1 MHNIF
6 QIHGILDTLNPQ
18 WIGMTSLS
26 TKSLR
31 PTMPREESPHPSW
44 NTGSVLTVTWSD
56 TLPHCSTLA
65 TTVSNMH
72 TSMTTNSSTTDLVLV
87 CEGRDIPVHRLVV
100 AASSPYLA
108 KLVSEADSSS
118 PLCLAGLRYNQAAML
133 VKFMYTGMLDRVS
146 EEDIE
151 NLLETTKHL
160 QITGLHNGRTVIIK
174 TEVETEVD
182 AAMDDDEVFT
192 DIDHQ
197 LENDQAVDLSPVNRH
212 PPTPIF
218 SGNIHLAS
226 RRMSTLNKISQAL
239 QRSSGSCNSKSS
251 SSNDSRMRSSS
262 SAESRSSYDN
272 YRDNHVSQDRFLNR
286 IKKPKPLTNLP
297 KHDQDASIYLKPK
310 TPRTP
315 LLASPDCQL
324 LEEKFRN
331 LIESNTTDPEKLRN
345 LSVSSAD
352 FNFEAGG
359 SLPSTPHRG
368 PLKAF
373 NFPPSSLGSQTQ
385 SGTLDLSIKK
395 IDSDSDS
402 DKEPAAL
409 SATVEIP
416 RINVIKPEP
425 EDSTESE
432 TYSNHYGR
440 DTPFN
445 QSSARDSPTYQTT
458 YNISKQ
464 SPPYNHAAYPS
475 DSQPSPS
482 VKSEPGGSTFF
493 FPQFPLPLSYSSSP
507 HLSSAYLSPSSPGL
521 DPSPN
526 YKLLIP
532 HGPSFPLSHSDQ
544 TVAKSSTTSNRK
556 REPNPNKQTFK
567 CQKCGKCYNW
577 NYNLNRHMRFECGI
591 DNRFAC
597 SMCQKRF
604 PYKQN
609 AAIHLK
615 RKHKLPMDNADDML
629 AQGHITL
636 LPLEKHEEK

>member
-1 MHNIF
+1 MNNLIN
-6 QIHGILDTLNPQ
+6 L
-18 WIGMTSLS
+18 TS
-26 TKSLR
+26 KSY
-31 PTMPREESPHPSW
+31 TMPREASPHLPW
-44 NTGSVLTVTWSD
+44 NSSSVSTVTWSD
-56 TLPHCSTLA
+56 TISHCSTLA
-65 TTVSNMH
+65 TAVSHMH
-72 TSMTTNSSTTDLVLV
+72 SSIATNATATDLTLV

-108 KLVSEADSSS
+108 RLVTEADNSS
-118 PLCLAGLRYNQAAML
+118 PICLVGLKYNQAVMV
-133 VKFMYTGMLDRVS
+133 VKFMYRGMLERVS
-146 EEDIE
+146 EEEIE
-151 NLLETTKHL
+151 NLLESTKHL

-174 TEVETEVD
+174 TEVETEGD
-182 AAMDDDEVFT
+182 PAMEDDDVFT

-197 LENDQAVDLSPVNRH
+197 LENDHAVDLSPVNRH

-226 RRMSTLNKISQAL
+226 RRMTTLNKISQAL

-262 SAESRSSYDN
+262 SAESRSSYDS
-272 YRDNHVSQDRFLNR
+272 YRDNHASQEKFLNR

-368 PLKAF
+368 PHRAF
-373 NFPPSSLGSQTQ
+373 NFPPSSLGTQAQ

-402 DKEPAAL
+402 DREPPCL
-409 SATVEIP
+409 SANVEIP
-416 RINVIKPEP
+416 TINVIKPEP
-425 EDSTESE
+425 EDSTESD
-432 TYSNHYGR
+432 TYSGHYGR
-440 DTPFN
+440 DPSYT
-445 QSSARDSPTYQTT
+445 QSRPIDSPSYQATYPVT
-458 YNISKQ
+458 KQ
-464 SPPYNHAAYPS
+464 SPPYNHAVSPVNYPS

-521 DPSPN
+521 DPSSN
-526 YKLLIP
+526 YKLLLP
-532 HGPSFPLSHSDQ
+532 HGPFPQTHSGQ
-544 TVAKSSTTSNRK
+544 GQPKSTPVGSRK
-556 REPNPNKQTFK
+556 KEQNPNKQTFK

-591 DNRFAC
+591 ENRFAC

-636 LPLEKHEEK
+636 LPLEKNEDK

>member
-1 MHNIF
+1 MAMS
-6 QIHGILDTLNPQ
+6 QNP
-18 WIGMTSLS
+18 I
-26 TKSLR
+26 
-31 PTMPREESPHPSW
+31 MPREASPRLW
-44 NTGSVLTVTWSD
+44 NSSSMLTVSWSD
-56 TLPHCSTLA
+56 SVSHSTTLA
-65 TTVSNMH
+65 TAISLMH
-72 TSMTTNSSTTDLVLV
+72 SSSSTPSSTTDLILV

-108 KLVSEADSSS
+108 KLVSEAESSS
-118 PLCLAGLRYNQAAML
+118 PLCLVGLSLSQAMM
-133 VKFMYTGMLDRVS
+133 VVQFMYRGMLEKIS
-146 EEDIE
+146 EEEIE
-151 NLLETTKHL
+151 NLLEATKHL

-174 TEVETEVD
+174 TEVEAEMDT
-182 AAMDDDEVFT
+182 AMDDDDVFT
-192 DIDHQ
+192 DVDHP
-197 LENDQAVDLSPVNRH
+197 LDNDHAVDLSPVNRH
-212 PPTPIF
+212 PPTPIL
-218 SGNIHLAS
+218 SGNMHLAS
-226 RRMSTLNKISQAL
+226 RRMTTLNKISQAL

-262 SAESRSSYDN
+262 SAESRSSYDS

-297 KHDQDASIYLKPK
+297 RHDNDASIYLKPK

-315 LLASPDCQL
+315 LLASPDCQV

-368 PLKAF
+368 VHRAF
-373 NFPPSSLGSQTQ
+373 NFPPSSHLGTQ
-385 SGTLDLSIKK
+385 PPAQPGTLDLSIKK

-402 DKEPAAL
+402 DREPPSL
-409 SATVEIP
+409 SANVEIP
-416 RINVIKPEP
+416 TINVIKPEP

-432 TYSNHYGR
+432 TYSGHYGR
-440 DTPFN
+440 DSHHHHHTFPV
-445 QSSARDSPTYQTT
+445 T
-458 YNISKQ
+458 KQ
-464 SPPYNHAAYPS
+464 SPPHNHAESPTNYPS

-482 VKSEPGGSTFF
+482 VKSEPGGTTFF

-507 HLSSAYLSPSSPGL
+507 HLSSSSYLSPSSPGL
-521 DPSPN
+521 DSSPN
-526 YKLLIP
+526 YRLLLP
-532 HGPSFPLSHSDQ
+532 QASSFPQSNSAQ
-544 TVAKSSTTSNRK
+544 GQAKSSSSSRK

-591 DNRFAC
+591 ENRFAC

-636 LPLEKHEEK
+636 LPLEKNTEEK

>member
-1 MHNIF
+1 
-6 QIHGILDTLNPQ
+6 
-18 WIGMTSLS
+18 MTRV
-26 TKSLR
+26 T
-31 PTMPREESPHPSW
+31 SPHLSW
-44 NTGSVLTVTWSD
+44 TASSMLTVTWSD
-56 TLPHCSTLA
+56 TRSHSTTLA
-65 TTVSNMH
+65 RAVSHLHSTPTTDA
-72 TSMTTNSSTTDLVLV
+72 TTTDLVLV
-87 CEGRDIPVHRLVV
+87 CEGRNIPVHRLVV
-100 AASSPYLA
+100 ACASPFLA
-108 KLVSEADSSS
+108 RLISEADCSS
-118 PLCLAGLRYNQAAML
+118 PLCLVGLSYSQAMM
-133 VKFMYTGMLDRVS
+133 VVQFMYRGILERVS
-146 EEDIE
+146 EHEIDM
-151 NLLETTKHL
+151 LLEASKHL
-160 QITGLHNGRTVIIK
+160 QITGLNNGRTAIIK
-174 TEVETEVD
+174 TEDEMD
-182 AAMDDDEVFT
+182 NAMEDDDVFT

-197 LENDQAVDLSPVNRH
+197 SDNEHAVDLSPVNRH

-218 SGNIHLAS
+218 SGNLLLAS
-226 RRMSTLNKISQAL
+226 RRMTTLSKISQAL
-239 QRSSGSCNSKSS
+239 QRSSGSSNSKSS
-251 SSNDSRMRSSS
+251 SSGDSRMRSSS
-262 SAESRSSYDN
+262 SAESRSSYDS
-272 YRDNHVSQDRFLNR
+272 YRDNHPSQDRFLNR

-297 KHDQDASIYLKPK
+297 KHDHDTSIYLKPK

-315 LLASPDCQL
+315 LLASPDCQV

-359 SLPSTPHRG
+359 SLPSTPQRGGHRT
-368 PLKAF
+368 F
-373 NFPPSSLGSQTQ
+373 NFPPSSHPVAPPQTQ

-402 DKEPAAL
+402 DKEPPGL
-409 SATVEIP
+409 SGNIDIP
-416 RINVIKPEP
+416 TINVIKPEP

-432 TYSNHYGR
+432 TYSGHYGR
-440 DTPFN
+440 DTPYHHPRE
-445 QSSARDSPTYQTT
+445 RDSPPYHAQ
-458 YNISKQ
+458 YPPLLKH
-464 SPPYNHAAYPS
+464 SPPYHHADSPNNYPS

-482 VKSEPGGSTFF
+482 IKSEPGGSTFF

-507 HLSSAYLSPSSPGL
+507 HLSPSPYLSPSSPGL

-526 YKLLIP
+526 YRLLLP
-532 HGPSFPLSHSDQ
+532 QGSPFSQSHSDQ
-544 TVAKSSTTSNRK
+544 SQAKSANSKT
-556 REPNPNKQTFK
+556 REPTPANKQSFK

-591 DNRFAC
+591 QNRFEC

>member
-1 MHNIF
+1 M
-6 QIHGILDTLNPQ
+6 
-18 WIGMTSLS
+18 MS
-26 TKSLR
+26 
-31 PTMPREESPHPSW
+31 
-44 NTGSVLTVTWSD
+44 VTWSGIRSHS
-56 TLPHCSTLA
+56 TTLA
-65 TTVSNMH
+65 TAVSH
-72 TSMTTNSSTTDLVLV
+72 LHSTSTTDSTGTDLVLV
-87 CEGRDIPVHRLVV
+87 CEGRRILVHRLVV
-100 AASSPYLA
+100 AAASPYLA
-108 KLVSEADSSS
+108 MLVAEADSAS
-118 PLCLAGLRYNQAAML
+118 PLCLVGLSYSQAMM
-133 VKFMYTGMLDRVS
+133 VVQFMYRGMLERVS
-146 EEDIE
+146 ELEIE
-151 NLLETTKHL
+151 MLLEATKHL

-174 TEVETEVD
+174 TEVEMD
-182 AAMDDDEVFT
+182 NAMEDDDVFT
-192 DIDHQ
+192 DVDQQID
-197 LENDQAVDLSPVNRH
+197 NDHAVDLSPVNRH
-212 PPTPIF
+212 PPTPIL
-218 SGNIHLAS
+218 SGNMHLAS
-226 RRMSTLNKISQAL
+226 RRMTTLNKISQAL
-239 QRSSGSCNSKSS
+239 QRSSGSSNSKSS

-262 SAESRSSYDN
+262 SAESRSSYDS
-272 YRDNHVSQDRFLNR
+272 YRDNHPSQDRFLNR

-297 KHDQDASIYLKPK
+297 RHDNDSSIYLKPK

-315 LLASPDCQL
+315 LLASPDCQV

-368 PLKAF
+368 VHRAF
-373 NFPPSSLGSQTQ
+373 NFPPSVHQVAQPPTQ

-402 DKEPAAL
+402 DREPPSM
-409 SATVEIP
+409 SANVDIP
-416 RINVIKPEP
+416 TINVIKPEP

-432 TYSNHYGR
+432 TYSGHYGR
-440 DTPFN
+440 DTPYL
-445 QSSARDSPTYQTT
+445 QARARDSPPYHPTFP
-458 YNISKQ
+458 IPKQ
-464 SPPYNHAAYPS
+464 SPPYNHAESPTNYPS

-507 HLSSAYLSPSSPGL
+507 HLSSSPYLSPSSPGL

-526 YKLLIP
+526 YRLLLP
-532 HGPSFPLSHSDQ
+532 HGSSFSQSHSDQ
-544 TVAKSSTTSNRK
+544 SLAKSSSLSRK
-556 REPNPNKQTFK
+556 RESNPTKQSFK

-591 DNRFAC
+591 ENRFAC